1 MPERY
6 DVIVVG
12 GGTAG
17 CVIAG
22 RLSEDPRKSVLLIER
37 GPDPRPIPEV
47 VSDPAQARRIRT
59 ETDFVARYPTRRN
72 FDGSPFDTLA
82 ARVMGGGSTINLMS
96 VTRPIRADFD
106 AWAAAGNPAWSWEE
120 MLPVM
125 KRMETDRDFPDSP
138 LHGDSGPLH
147 LARRLDFSGPPPLQG
162 IEKALVEGA
171 ASLGLPVSPDQNG
184 PEPFGIS
191 RTVANIKDGRRHSAL
206 EAYLEPAR
214 SRKNLQITA
223 EAQVLSLQIEKDR
236 VTGVRYEKDGR
247 AHSVSGGRVVLSAG
261 VYHSPQILMLSGIG
275 PRAELD
281 RRGIRTAHALEGV
294 GGNLQDHAVVTMRF
308 EVARIEETDW
318 LVPGF
323 VVNGKS
329 SPGRDCLDFHVYIR
343 PPLPS
348 PSLPLPLAPARGEDG
363 KSIYP
368 ITVHLLEQRT
378 RGNVTL
384 KSADPRDPPGIDTRM
399 LEDPEDAAAM
409 VSAMR
414 LVERL
419 AGTGPMREFYGP
431 LLQPGPKEDWAVH
444 ARSNYDSFRHG
455 VGTCA
460 MGPASSETAV
470 VDSRLRVHGME
481 NLYVAD
487 ASVIPVL
494 PHAHTNHACMMIA
507 ERFCELLVKTG

>member
-22 RLSEDPRKSVLLIER
+22 RLSEDPRKSVLLLER
-37 GPDPRPIPEV
+37 GPDPRPIPDV

-59 ETDFVARYPTRRN
+59 ETDFVSRYPTRRN
-72 FDGSPFDTLA
+72 FDGSGFDTLA

-106 AWAAAGNPAWSWEE
+106 AWVAAGNPAWSWEE

-125 KRMETDRDFPDSP
+125 KRMETDRDYPESP

-147 LARRLDFSGPPPLQG
+147 LERRLDFSDPLQG

-171 ASLGLPVSPDQNG
+171 ASLGLPISPDQNG

-191 RTVANIKDGRRHSAL
+191 RTVANVKDGRRHSAL
-206 EAYLEPAR
+206 EAYLAPAR
-214 SRKNLQITA
+214 SRDNLRITA

-261 VYHSPQILMLSGIG
+261 VYHSPQILILSGIG

-281 RRGIRTAHALEGV
+281 RRGIRTVHALGGV

-308 EVARIEETDW
+308 EAARIEETDW

-329 SPGRDCLDFHVYIR
+329 RPDRDDLDFHVYIR
-343 PPLPS
+343 PPLV
-348 PSLPLPLAPARGEDG
+348 PARGEDG
-363 KSIYP
+363 KPIYP

-378 RGNVTL
+378 RGNFTL
-384 KSADPRDPPGIDTRM
+384 RSADPRDPPGIDTLI
-399 LEDPEDAAAM
+399 LEDPEDAAAI

-414 LVERL
+414 FVERL

-431 LLQPGPKEDWAVH
+431 LLQPGPDEDWAAH
-444 ARSNYDSFRHG
+444 ARSNFDSFRHG

-470 VDSRLRVHGME
+470 VDPRLRVHGME
-481 NLYVAD
+481 NLYIAD

-507 ERFCELLVKTG
+507 ERFCELLTETG